1 MPTTS
6 FSSDMQPLEE
16 ILQSC
21 EGILRLLQAPDDP
34 NTHQVD
40 AHLNEAGILDYG
52 IAELDKELQSYRLSR
67 GLTSS
72 LIDIYKE
79 AVGRMIEE
87 GTRSPLKLTVTRGNS
102 TLKREVLHSMRQ
114 FFSIRCDRYRA
125 VIITTLTNARSRLQN
140 DVEASGEED
149 DILTAAEVG
158 GTRKHPPQALAIL
171 ERAFTLSPNITHA
184 EKGRLAS
191 AIGLTPRQVTVWFQN
206 RRNRKKPPSVLTSG
220 AAPTPKPSP
229 SKKRKLSSI
238 HDDEDD
244 NEDSSDDAR
253 MPVDLPEKRQRCSR
267 QASYDSSS
275 SFTSSSYASSGSE
288 WTPAGQK
295 YGRIGKPRND
305 SRDSNLT
312 ANTSIS
318 ADSSQSLISSP
329 QALKPASD
337 DDEQDEIEDDEEG
350 SEGDE
355 DDLDE
360 EEEEEDDDDDDTDDD
375 EDDEEEP
382 LRPVQPAPHEFL
394 FHPDGT
400 LQPDWDDLELD
411 LGQLEKSLASSFE
424 LSTSLGSPAPI
435 GIPPQPLTPAALRM
449 LDDLTPTT
457 ATFAEQQRLTASINP
472 TVAAFNS
479 ISHAENWSL
488 LESGVFNLPSQHQ
501 QQHHQQEGIPDF
513 PAPEDWARALL
524 NFECDSE
531 QIDEALRAMDEAL
544 GRTSQQSTPSL
555 EQAAFP
561 HIDSSGSSLS
571 SSSHSDAG
579 SSLHLDFD
587 FDFSRLGFTSS
598 PLSTPSLCSED
609 SGTFSADAPGFTFE
623 KEEHKL

>member
-1 MPTTS
+1 MNASPQKPWSDILKACDRFLDLFEQRVPLSSSSTIEIRISFDDSLLNYGTEAFRQALARFRLSEALMMELVGVYKRGVARLCREATT
-6 FSSDMQPLEE
+6 QPLQ
-16 ILQSC
+16 LQISSGDALTR
-21 EGILRLLQAPDDP
+21 EQVELWIRRLLERQCDRFQRIMTEA
-34 NTHQVD
+34 V
-40 AHLNEAGILDYG
+40 EAGLQRVVVEEAGQDALEDVDFHLMPLD
-52 IAELDKELQSYRLSR
+52 LS
-67 GLTSS
+67 
-72 LIDIYKE
+72 
-79 AVGRMIEE
+79 
-87 GTRSPLKLTVTRGNS
+87 
-102 TLKREVLHSMRQ
+102 H
-114 FFSIRCDRYRA
+114 
-125 VIITTLTNARSRLQN
+125 
-140 DVEASGEED
+140 
-149 DILTAAEVG
+149 AA
-158 GTRKHPPQALAIL
+158 RKHPPQALAIL
-171 ERAFTLSPNITHA
+171 ERAFSLSANITHA
-184 EKGRLAS
+184 EKSRLAN

-220 AAPTPKPSP
+220 AASTPTTS
-229 SKKRKLSSI
+229 SGKKRKLASI

-244 NEDSSDDAR
+244 DEDFSDDAR

-267 QASYDSSS
+267 QASYDSFS

-329 QALKPASD
+329 QAIKPASD

-350 SEGDE
+350 SEDQE

-360 EEEEEDDDDDDTDDD
+360 EEEEEEEDDDDTDDD
-375 EDDEEEP
+375 EDDEEQP

-411 LGQLEKSLASSFE
+411 LGQLEKSLVSSFA
-424 LSTSLGSPAPI
+424 LNTSLGSPAPI
-435 GIPPQPLTPAALRM
+435 GLPPQALTPAALRM
-449 LDDLTPTT
+449 LDDLTPTA
-457 ATFAEQQRLTASINP
+457 ATFAEQQHLAASINP

-501 QQHHQQEGIPDF
+501 QQQQQEGMPDF
-513 PAPEDWARALL
+513 PATDDWARALL

-561 HIDSSGSSLS
+561 HIDSSSSLS

-598 PLSTPSLCSED
+598 PLSTPSLCSD
-609 SGTFSADAPGFTFE
+609 SSGTFSADASGFTFE

>member
-1 MPTTS
+1 MADSELATHNALQQVLRLCETMLHDLPGIDAPASAAAAASSAEPISLKLDDFGVLQITDSLMQLRISSVLSSHLTDIYTRAIRQLLAKVSQLTLSIS
-6 FSSDMQPLEE
+6 FSSTSPVSM
-16 ILQSC
+16 
-21 EGILRLLQAPDDP
+21 DD
-34 NTHQVD
+34 V
-40 AHLNEAGILDYG
+40 
-52 IAELDKELQSYRLSR
+52 
-67 GLTSS
+67 
-72 LIDIYKE
+72 
-79 AVGRMIEE
+79 
-87 GTRSPLKLTVTRGNS
+87 
-102 TLKREVLHSMRQ
+102 
-114 FFSIRCDRYRA
+114 RA
-125 VIITTLTNARSRLQN
+125 A
-140 DVEASGEED
+140 VEAHVKQKCDAIRRVILGRVQEANRRLVAETDSSED
-149 DILTAAEVG
+149 GCDDAERDVCAS
-158 GTRKHPPQALAIL
+158 RKHPPHALAIL
-171 ERAFTLSPNITHA
+171 ERAFSLSPNITHA
-184 EKGRLAS
+184 EKGRLAN

-220 AAPTPKPSP
+220 AASTPTTS
-229 SKKRKLSSI
+229 SGKKRKLASI

-244 NEDSSDDAR
+244 DENSSDDAR

-350 SEGDE
+350 SEDG
-355 DDLDE
+355 E
-360 EEEEEDDDDDDTDDD
+360 EESDEEEEDDDDADDDDADDD
-375 EDDEEEP
+375 EDEEEP

-424 LSTSLGSPAPI
+424 LSTTLGSPAPI
-435 GIPPQPLTPAALRM
+435 GLPPQPLTPAALRM

-457 ATFAEQQRLTASINP
+457 ATFAEQQRLAASINP

-501 QQHHQQEGIPDF
+501 HQQQQDGMPDF

-544 GRTSQQSTPSL
+544 GRTSSQSTPSL

-561 HIDSSGSSLS
+561 HIDSGSSLS

-598 PLSTPSLCSED
+598 PLSTPSLCSD
-609 SGTFSADAPGFTFE
+609 SSGTFSADAPGFTFE
-623 KEEHKL
+623 KEERKL